1 MTDIV
6 PYLERICAQF
16 EQPSV
21 QAAFQG
27 FAKTIQFIFPDLK
40 RDFTLTIAEDGSA
53 SLAEQIVPQ
62 PDMKVTTT
70 SDTLAGILDRTVNP
84 IQAYMTGKL
93 KVSGKMDEMLKLQKL
108 LQQEDLSKG
117 L

>member
-40 RDFTLTIAEDGSA
+40 RDFTLIIAEDGSA
-53 SLAEQIVPQ
+53 SLAEQTVPQ